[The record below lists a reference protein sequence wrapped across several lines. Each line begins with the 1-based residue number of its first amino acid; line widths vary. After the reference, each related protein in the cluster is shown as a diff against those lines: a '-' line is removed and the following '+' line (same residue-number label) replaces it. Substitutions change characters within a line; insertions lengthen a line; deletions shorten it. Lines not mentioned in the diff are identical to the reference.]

1 MGGKNLI
8 SATQGLPNLTSGQKE
23 KDVVAQCAAFPAQ
36 NCLNCVDSLS
46 AETGAVGGERLQQHR
61 ADPGVPL
68 MPELC
73 LVGRSLGPQM
83 EQECEPCKARQEIL
97 AVFGCG
103 CSAGLSGVLRW
114 PHVAPCEPQ
123 DPSAGPH
130 RTGLG
135 SVWVCTAGQPSPGT
149 SWSDSCPGA
158 AWQQQPLALQ
168 PVFPSEPEG
177 FQSAGIY
184 PVLGC
189 SARATRRGTSQCC
202 ARRGS
207 V

>member
-1 MGGKNLI
+1 M
-8 SATQGLPNLTSGQKE
+8 
-23 KDVVAQCAAFPAQ
+23 
-36 NCLNCVDSLS
+36 
-46 AETGAVGGERLQQHR
+46 QQHR

-83 EQECEPCKARQEIL
+83 EQECEPCQERQETL

-103 CSAGLSGVLRW
+103 SSAGLSGVLRW

-135 SVWVCTAGQPSPGT
+135 SMWVCTLVSPRLAPHGVIPALEQPGSSSLWLSSLFSPLRQRDFSQQGFIQC
-149 SWSDSCPGA
+149 WAALLEPPGEE
-158 AWQQQPLALQ
+158 
-168 PVFPSEPEG
+168 PVSAVPVGDRSESLPECWHRVPGWHQIPSLFASLELVT
-177 FQSAGIY
+177 QSGREM
-184 PVLGC
+184 PK
-189 SARATRRGTSQCC
+189 
-202 ARRGS
+202 
-207 V
+207 